1 MKGALSASANRT
13 PKHLIGMAALL
24 LLLSGCGTTR
34 EHQATEQLVVS
45 DAVDRSI
52 QTLDFRPLTGRKV
65 FLDTS
70 FLRAV
75 KGAGFV
81 NADYVISGLRQQIL
95 AAGCLLQ
102 DASTTADVIIEAR
115 VGTLGADNHLVTY
128 GFPETNTL
136 NTAASVIPGAP
147 PLPIIPEI
155 ALARRD
161 AREAAAKIVAFAYER
176 ETREPIWQSGIHH
189 SVATA
194 KDTWLLGMG
203 PFRGGTIRDRTK
215 LVGSQIGFGRRSP
228 NSSPTMD
235 FQRPAVDYTAE
246 TRFQGGWPDFS
257 ERRIGRDMLASTPD
271 EPAESTEAGSTEPGS
286 TEAAGDAVVASEQSG
301 DAKAGNVVQAS
312 LKSEPKTTPAS
323 TGKPESEPES
333 KPDAKPAAPAQP
345 KRAPPTKPGPAT

>member
-1 MKGALSASANRT
+1 MNGALSATEKLPPRC
-13 PKHLIGMAALL
+13 LIAIAALL

-34 EHQATEQLVVS
+34 EHQATEQLLVS

-70 FLRAV
+70 YLRAV

-81 NADYVISGLRQQIL
+81 NADYVISGLRQQVL

-128 GFPETNTL
+128 GLPETNTL
-136 NTAASVIPGAP
+136 NSAASVIPGAP
-147 PLPIIPEI
+147 PLPVIPEI

-194 KDTWLLGMG
+194 KDTWFLGMG

-257 ERRIGRDMLASTPD
+257 DRQIGRDMLASTPD
-271 EPAESTEAGSTEPGS
+271 ESTEPAGEAVAT
-286 TEAAGDAVVASEQSG
+286 TEQAS
-301 DAKAGNVVQAS
+301 DAKSGNVVQAS
-312 LKSEPKTTPAS
+312 LKSAPKTTAAS
-323 TGKPESEPES
+323 TGKPATAKTETKPASQPE
-333 KPDAKPAAPAQP
+333 AKPTATSEAKPAQP
-345 KRAPPTKPGPAT
+345 KRAPPTKTDPST